1 VKSSKK
7 LFAPRFGFALRATTK
22 TVVRGGY
29 GVSWDPYSLARA
41 LRTNHPVLSEL
52 VVPAANS
59 LSAASVLSAGIPPI
73 DAPGLGNGIIPI
85 PANVSAQTVPFD
97 LQRGYIQSWN
107 LTVQRELF
115 AGWVGEAGYVGTRQ
129 TRQLGYRELN
139 WANIGGGNA
148 GRQLFQEFGRSA
160 STREV
165 SPIGGSHYDALQA
178 RLERRF
184 LRNYSFTA
192 SYTLGKS
199 VSTSGLDRSDSTL
212 KITIPEY
219 YDLNRSVTGFD
230 RRHNLQLTNI
240 FSLPFGKGQ
249 KWLNDGGVLSAIA
262 GNWQTNSIVAV
273 MSGRPFSVTASANSL
288 NAPGNIQR
296 ADQVKSEVK
305 ILGGV
310 GRGNPYFDTT
320 AFAPVNEARFGTAGF
335 NSLYGPGRFNWDF
348 SLFRIFQVTAGC
360 RLELRAEAFN
370 VTNTPKFGN
379 PAANVNS
386 AGFGEITSASEERQF
401 QIGFR
406 LKF

>member
-1 VKSSKK
+1 VASSKK
-7 LFAPRFGFALRATTK
+7 LFAPRIGFALRATNK

-29 GVSWDPYSLARA
+29 GVTWDPYSLARA

-52 VVPAANS
+52 VVPAPNS

-73 DAPGLGNGIIPI
+73 EAPGLGNGIIPI
-85 PANVSAQTVPFD
+85 PANVSAQTVPVD
-97 LQRGYIQSWN
+97 LQRGYIESWN

-115 AGWVGEAGYVGTRQ
+115 DGWVGEAGYVGTRQ

-139 WANIGGGNA
+139 WADIGGGNA
-148 GRQLFQEFGRSA
+148 GRQLFREFRRSA

-165 SPIGGSHYDALQA
+165 SPVGGSHYNALQA

-184 LRNYSFTA
+184 FRNYAFTA

-199 VSTSGLDRSDSTL
+199 ISSSGLGRSDSTL
-212 KITIPEY
+212 RIIIPEY
-219 YDLNRSVTGFD
+219 YDLNRSVSGFD

-240 FSLPFGKGQ
+240 YSLPFGKDQ
-249 KWLNDGGVLSAIA
+249 KWLNAGGVLSAIA
-262 GNWQTNSIVAV
+262 GNWQTNSIVSI

-288 NAPGNIQR
+288 NAPGNTQR
-296 ADQVKSEVK
+296 ADQVKPDVK

-310 GRGNPYFDTT
+310 GRGDPYFDTT
-320 AFAPVNEARFGTAGF
+320 AFAPVTEARFGTAGF

-348 SLFRIFQVTAGC
+348 SLFRIFQLTERS
-360 RLELRAEAFN
+360 RLEFRAEAFN
-370 VTNTPKFGN
+370 FTNTPKFGN
-379 PAANVNS
+379 PSANVNN

-401 QIGFR
+401 QVGLR